1 MGNKSI
7 KGSILVVDDNKD
19 LSEIIKE
26 ELENENYYVKT
37 AQYGKSAL
45 KYCKEDDFDLGLID
59 HNLINYT
66 SLELIKELNQ
76 IDPSMDYIIITGQAS
91 LNNAIKAFQ
100 HNKILYYE
108 EKPINFDRLISFI
121 DQRLEWVEMEKSLR
135 KNEKKFRQIF
145 NNVNDAI
152 YLHKLDKNGMPGDF
166 VEVNEL
172 ACRMLG
178 YNREELLHMS
188 HKDIDLKQDY
198 NDTKTI
204 MQHLLEEG
212 SMTYET
218 THVNKEG
225 QEIPVEVSSHIFNLD
240 DESVVLSVARDI
252 TRRKQAETEKEEL
265 HEQLLQTQ
273 KLESIGQLAGGVAHD
288 FNNILTVIT
297 CQTEMLKM
305 NMDESNPNYSGLESI
320 YSSINRAKKLTQQ
333 LLLFSRKQPAVLKS
347 MNLNNLIEQVLKMVK
362 RLIGENIKIE
372 TELADDLCPVK
383 IDEGQIEQVII
394 NLAINARDAMPE
406 GGVLTV
412 HTLNMNNFSG
422 SDKVSNLNE
431 RQFVRL
437 IVEDTGKGISSEVQ
451 EKIFDPFFTTKS
463 KSKGTG
469 MGLSVVYGIIKKHN
483 GWIDVESQVGQGS
496 RFIIDLPVCKNKSNR
511 SDRIIEE
518 LEAGD
523 LKGNGEKILMIEDEK
538 NLIKAAQRMLEV
550 NNYRVDTALNGAEA
564 IDKLDKKKRYYDLI
578 ISDVLL
584 PDTNAF
590 KLLDKFKKLQGNVP
604 IIFCSG
610 YTDERSK
617 QELIANKGIPFI
629 QKPYQMHHLIKQV
642 KKVLEY

>member
-1 MGNKSI
+1 MGNNYF
-7 KGSILVVDDNKD
+7 KGNILVVDDNKD

-37 AQYGKSAL
+37 AHYGKSAL
-45 KYCKEDDFDLGLID
+45 KYCKQDNFDLGLID

-76 IDPSMDYIIITGQAS
+76 IAPSMDYIIITGQAS
-91 LNNAIKAFQ
+91 LNNAIQAFQ

-121 DQRLEWVEMEKSLR
+121 DQRFEWVEMEKSLR
-135 KNEKKFRQIF
+135 ENEKKFRQIF
-145 NNVNDAI
+145 NNINDAI

-172 ACRMLG
+172 ACQMLG

-188 HKDIDLKQDY
+188 HEDIELNQDH
-198 NDTKTI
+198 NGTESI
-204 MQHLLEEG
+204 MEHLLNKG
-212 SMTYET
+212 PMTYET
-218 THVNKEG
+218 IHINKEG
-225 QEIPVEVSSHIFNLD
+225 QEIPVEVSSHIFILD
-240 DESVVLSVARDI
+240 DESVILSVARDI
-252 TRRKQAETEKEEL
+252 TQRKQAEAEKEEL

-347 MNLNNLIEQVLKMVK
+347 INLNNLIAQVLKMVK

-372 TELADDLCPVK
+372 TDLADDLCSVK
-383 IDEGQIEQVII
+383 VDEGQIEQVII
-394 NLAINARDAMPE
+394 NLAINARDAMPD
-406 GGVLTV
+406 GGTLAIR
-412 HTLNMNNFSG
+412 TLNMNKSSEN
-422 SDKVSNLNE
+422 DKISNLKE
-431 RQFVRL
+431 VRFVRL
-437 IVEDTGKGISSEVQ
+437 IVEDTGKGISPEVQ

-483 GWIDVESQVGQGS
+483 GRVDVESKVGEGS
-496 RFIIDLPVCKNKSNR
+496 RFIIDMPVCKDKSNR
-511 SDRIIEE
+511 SDSMDN
-518 LEAGD
+518 LKSAD

-538 NLIKAAQRMLEV
+538 NLIKAAQRMLEF
-550 NNYRVDTALNGAEA
+550 NNYKVDTALNGEEA
-564 IDKLDKKKRYYDLI
+564 IDKLDKKRRYYDLI

-590 KLLDKFKKLQGNVP
+590 KLLDEFKKLQGDVP

-617 QELIANKGIPFI
+617 QELIVNKGIPFL

-642 KKVLEY
+642 KRVLKY

>member
-1 MGNKSI
+1 MGNKYI

-172 ACRMLG
+172 ACHMLG

-198 NDTKTI
+198 DDTKTI
-204 MQHLLEEG
+204 MQHLLDEG

-225 QEIPVEVSSHIFNLD
+225 QEIPVEISSHIFNLD
-240 DESVVLSVARDI
+240 DENVVLSVARDI
-252 TRRKQAETEKEEL
+252 TRRKQAEAEKEEL

-347 MNLNNLIEQVLKMVK
+347 MDLNNLIEQVLKMIK

-372 TELADDLCPVK
+372 TDLADDLCPVK

-406 GGVLTV
+406 GGILTIR
-412 HTLNMNNFSG
+412 TLNMNNFSG
-422 SDKVSNLNE
+422 TDKVSNLNE

-496 RFIIDLPVCKNKSNR
+496 RFIIDLPVCKDKSNR
-511 SDRIIEE
+511 SDRIEE
-518 LEAGD
+518 LEASD

-564 IDKLDKKKRYYDLI
+564 INKLDKKKRYYDLI